1 MPGIS
6 RIRAASGRTK
16 RGTLNRKKTIC
27 LITDTKVTLFK
38 DHFLHFQI
46 KIKFRK
52 KIARQGSV
60 RLPDADFFWI
70 IPGVMEVAIYLC
82 LQFGLG
88 KVSLVGELV
97 D

>member
-1 MPGIS
+1 MV
-6 RIRAASGRTK
+6 
-16 RGTLNRKKTIC
+16 
-27 LITDTKVTLFK
+27 TDAKVTLFK
-38 DHFLHFQI
+38 DHFSHLQI

-70 IPGVMEVAIYLC
+70 IPGVMGVAIYLR

-97 D
+97 DGLSGVGKVETV